1 MLNILIFLLIIAII
15 IYIIF
20 KYFFSLKIPL
30 QTINFYTGGLGSGK
44 TLYSVKT
51 AIKCYNRRKLFRF
64 IFTLIYFVHYPF
76 NAKKRRDKLDKK
88 LPCPRIISNFPILIN
103 KKKRLWSEPLKKNHL
118 IGYEALPQGSII
130 VLDEAGYM
138 FPNEK
143 LKRDIIKKYGNYDLQ
158 LNYNITFL
166 RHFIN
171 PIVIFSTQSIGEV
184 DITIRR
190 KVNRVYLFSNFKK
203 ILFFFFKFDV
213 HSLLYAEDLITNTN
227 EVNNMGQLYVFGFFG
242 RKRYESRYMFHN
254 YLKNIEKIDM
264 DLNTWQDFFVYV
276 HEIEKPAK

>member
-1 MLNILIFLLIIAII
+1 M
-15 IYIIF
+15 
-20 KYFFSLKIPL
+20 
-30 QTINFYTGGLGSGK
+30 
-44 TLYSVKT
+44 
-51 AIKCYNRRKLFRF
+51 
-64 IFTLIYFVHYPF
+64 
-76 NAKKRRDKLDKK
+76 
-88 LPCPRIISNFPILIN
+88 
-103 KKKRLWSEPLKKNHL
+103 
-118 IGYEALPQGSII
+118 
-130 VLDEAGYM
+130 
-138 FPNEK
+138 
-143 LKRDIIKKYGNYDLQ
+143 
-158 LNYNITFL
+158 

-203 ILFFFFKFDV
+203 ILWFFFKFDV

-227 EVNNMGQLYVFGFFG
+227 DVNNMGQLYVFGFFG

-276 HEIEKPAK
+276 HEIEKPTK